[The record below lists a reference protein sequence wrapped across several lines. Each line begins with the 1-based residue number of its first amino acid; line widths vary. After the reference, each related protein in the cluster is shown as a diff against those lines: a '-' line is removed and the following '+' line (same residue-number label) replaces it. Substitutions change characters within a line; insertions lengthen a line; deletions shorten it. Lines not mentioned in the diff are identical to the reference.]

1 MLFVNFVSFLNNVGV
16 GAPMGIAKENEKITL
31 LSHARY
37 TSVPEVLTLLLLVVK
52 VTFNALLWRLFKL
65 FVVNLYVGDLAVCR
79 LRSIKLF

>member
-1 MLFVNFVSFLNNVGV
+1 MLFVNFVSFLNYVGG

-31 LSHARY
+31 LFHARY